1 MADQL
6 TLWPGQ
12 QAFRPEIQR
21 SRTTR
26 RRPGSLKWGALRNPE
41 FHCEF
46 KKDERMESLFRRSL
60 CGR

>member
-1 MADQL
+1 MANPLALQ
-6 TLWPGQ
+6 PGKQ
-12 QAFRPEIQR
+12 SFRAEIQR

-26 RRPGSLKWGALRNPE
+26 RRPRSLKWGALRNPE